1 MVASFERSG
10 RARTIDPSIRF
21 DQPSEWGITLPNFGN
36 IAMDRLD
43 AMTVFLAVLDEGSL
57 SAAGRRL
64 AMPLTT
70 VSRKLAELECHLGAR
85 LLNRSTRRIELSE
98 AGRAYAQACRRILD
112 EVRGAERAVAGEY
125 DAPRGELAVTAP
137 IVFGRLHVLPVITA
151 FLRANADV
159 DVRLALG
166 DRVAHLMDE
175 HVDVAVR
182 IGPLPDSRLNALALG
197 HLRAVVCASPAYLRT
212 HGTPRTPA
220 DLEHH
225 RCITFEA
232 SFPQPWRFAH
242 GQAWAPARPRLVV
255 NTAEAAVDAA
265 VAGLGVTRLLSY
277 QADAALQAHRLR
289 LLLRKF
295 EPEPVPVNL
304 VYDGQQRVTS
314 KLRAFL
320 DFAAPRLREALS
332 ALRAE

>member
-1 MVASFERSG
+1 
-10 RARTIDPSIRF
+10 
-21 DQPSEWGITLPNFGN
+21 
-36 IAMDRLD
+36 MDRLD
-43 AMTVFLAVLDEGSL
+43 AMTVFLAVVDEGSL

-64 AMPLTT
+64 AMPLAT
-70 VSRKLAELECHLGAR
+70 VSRKLGELEGHLGAR
-85 LLNRSTRRIELSE
+85 LLNRSTRRLELTE
-98 AGRAYAQACRRILD
+98 PGRGYEQACRRILD
-112 EVRGAERAVAGEY
+112 EVDGAERAVAGEY

-137 IVFGRLHVLPVITA
+137 IVFGRLHVLPIVNE
-151 FLRANADV
+151 FLRANAEV

-166 DRVAHLMDE
+166 DRIAHLLDE

-182 IGPLPDSRLNALALG
+182 IGVLPDSRLNAVPLG
-197 HLRAVVCASPAYLRT
+197 TLRSVVCASPGYLKA

-220 DLEHH
+220 DLARH

-232 SFPQPWRFAH
+232 TFPAPWRFA
-242 GQAWAPARPRLVV
+242 GAASFAPVRPRLVV

-265 VAGLGVTRLLSY
+265 VAGLGVTRVLSY
-277 QADAALQAHRLR
+277 QAEAALRAKQLR

-295 EPEPVPVNL
+295 EPAPVPVNL
-304 VYDGQQRVTS
+304 VYDGQQRVPS

-320 DFAAPRLREALS
+320 DFAAPRLRERLA

>member
-1 MVASFERSG
+1 
-10 RARTIDPSIRF
+10 
-21 DQPSEWGITLPNFGN
+21 
-36 IAMDRLD
+36 MDRLD
-43 AMTVFLAVLDEGSL
+43 AMTVFLAVVDEGSL

-64 AMPLTT
+64 AMPLAT
-70 VSRKLAELECHLGAR
+70 VSRKLAELEGHLGAR
-85 LLNRSTRRIELSE
+85 LLNRSTRRLELTE
-98 AGRAYAQACRRILD
+98 PGRGYEQACRRILD
-112 EVRGAERAVAGEY
+112 EVDGAERAVAGEY

-137 IVFGRLHVLPVITA
+137 IVFGRLHVLPIVNE
-151 FLRANADV
+151 FLRANAEV

-166 DRVAHLMDE
+166 DRVAHLLDE

-182 IGPLPDSRLNALALG
+182 IGVLPDSRLNALPLG
-197 HLRAVVCASPAYLRT
+197 TLRSVVCASPGYLKA

-220 DLEHH
+220 DLARH

-232 SFPQPWRFAH
+232 TFPAPWRFA
-242 GQAWAPARPRLVV
+242 GAPPFAPVRPRLVV

-265 VAGLGVTRLLSY
+265 VAGLGVTRVLSY
-277 QADAALQAHRLR
+277 QAEAALRAKQLR

-295 EPEPVPVNL
+295 EPAPVPVNL

-320 DFAAPRLREALS
+320 DFAAPRLRERLA